1 MGEELGVSDEALWHQ
16 VVNGDGDAFGVLF
29 DRHYD
34 RIWRHALKVLRVAHV
49 AEDVVAVVFYE
60 AWRRRSNVRMVND
73 SILPWLL
80 ITTNNTLR
88 NHVRQQRRYRHF
100 LNQLPPPEESADI
113 AEGIIEA
120 DEYQLQASALKEAF
134 AQLRPPE
141 RDVLTLCVLEGMGAK
156 EAGAALGIADGTV
169 KSRLHRAK
177 SRLGNLYSQI
187 MREEEP
193 DAQTTHGWRTS

>member
-1 MGEELGVSDEALWHQ
+1 MGEELGVSDEVLWHQ

-34 RIWRHALKVLRVAHV
+34 RVRRHALKVLRIPHL
-49 AEDVVAVVFYE
+49 AEDVVAMVFYE
-60 AWRRRSNVRMVND
+60 AWRRRTNVRMVND

-100 LNQLPPPEESADI
+100 LTQLPPPEDSADI
-113 AEGIIEA
+113 AEGIAQA
-120 DEYQLQASALKEAF
+120 DESQLQASALREAF

-141 RDVLTLCVLEGMGAK
+141 RDVLTLCVVEGMGAK

-177 SRLGNLYSQI
+177 SRLGSLYNQV
-187 MREEEP
+187 MHEKEP
-193 DAQTTHGWRTS
+193 DAQTTLGWRTS